1 VATKEVQQTNA
12 PARNTMTISDLSSM
26 LETHKNRIAGLLPP
40 HIKAE
45 RVIALIIEA
54 ISRSQ
59 LLLRCSPLSI
69 VAALLQASIL
79 GLETDNLT
87 GEAYLIPYWN
97 SKVNGY
103 EAQLQVGY
111 KGLVRLAR
119 NTGEFSVI
127 DSQAVHVNDHF
138 EPRKGSHPEVIHYWD
153 PKADRGAIYG
163 YYGVFTLKDGSTN
176 FEFMT
181 VDEIE
186 RHRDKYS
193 QSAFKKDR
201 GQFVLDQ
208 DGHKV
213 PDGPW
218 NTSPEWMFRKTPLIQ
233 VLKLAPKSRQL
244 SKAITLDEQ
253 SEAGLRQ
260 HFVDV
265 PPELNPGLTDDDAPD
280 EATEPKAKEALTDGN
295 ALITSVQLQRLGQIA
310 KENGWSP
317 VDLSGYLKKQY
328 SIESTQQ
335 LPAREFDGVIEILQM
350 GRDPGR

>member
-1 VATKEVQQTNA
+1 
-12 PARNTMTISDLSSM
+12 MTTDDLRAM
-26 LETHKNRIAGLLPP
+26 LQAQRDRIASVLPK
-40 HIKAE
+40 HITAE

-54 ISRSQ
+54 SSRSQ
-59 LLLRCSPLSI
+59 LLMKCSPLSI
-69 VAALLQASIL
+69 TAALIQSSVL
-79 GLETDNLT
+79 GLEADNLT
-87 GEAYLIPYWN
+87 GEGYLIPFWN

-103 EAQLQVGY
+103 EAQLQIGY
-111 KGLVRLAR
+111 RGLVRLAR
-119 NTGEFSVI
+119 NSGEYAVI
-127 DSQAVHVNDHF
+127 DAQPVYMNDHF
-138 EPRKGSHPEVIHYWD
+138 ELRKGSHPQLIHDWD

-186 RHRDKYS
+186 RHRDQYS
-193 QSAFKKDR
+193 QSAYKKYK
-201 GQFVLDQ
+201 GEFVLEN
-208 DGHKV
+208 GKKIL
-213 PDGPW
+213 DGPW
-218 NTSPEWMFRKTPLIQ
+218 KTSPEWMFRKTPLIR

-244 SKAITLDEQ
+244 SKALGLDEQ
-253 SEAGLRQ
+253 AEAGLKQ

-265 PPELNPGLTDDDAPD
+265 PLELNPSLMDEDAPD
-280 EATEPKAKEALTDGN
+280 EITEPKAQGTIADGKTT
-295 ALITSVQLQRLGQIA
+295 ITEVQLQRLGQIA

-328 SIESTQQ
+328 GIESTQQ